1 MKEFI
6 ETIAKQL
13 VDDPSTVVVTE
24 EEVEGRIVFKIKVDK
39 REVGKLIGKQG
50 RTAQSLRTILSA
62 IAAKSGKRVRLEIL
76 D

>member
-62 IAAKSGKRVRLEIL
+62 IAAKSGKKSQIRNT
-76 D
+76 

>member
-1 MKEFI
+1 MKRI
-6 ETIAKQL
+6 HRDNSKQL

-39 REVGKLIGKQG
+39 REVGKINWQA
-50 RTAQSLRTILSA
+50 RTKPLNHSELFLVQLRQRA
-62 IAAKSGKRVRLEIL
+62 ERVRLEIL

>member
-6 ETIAKQL
+6 ETIVKQL